1 MRCLCG
7 KAEIRIAPLWLYL
20 HTLTHCRY
28 GDKKM
33 LDLVY
38 VGLGAFLF
46 VLMGLYARAC
56 GRL

>member
-1 MRCLCG
+1 LQAYPGALSIGRQ
-7 KAEIRIAPLWLYL
+7 
-20 HTLTHCRY
+20 T
-28 GDKKM
+28 M

>member
-1 MRCLCG
+1 MCFAG
-7 KAEIRIAPLWLYL
+7 ISA
-20 HTLTHCRY
+20 THCRS
-28 GDKKM
+28 GDGPM

-46 VLMGLYARAC
+46 ALMSIYARAC